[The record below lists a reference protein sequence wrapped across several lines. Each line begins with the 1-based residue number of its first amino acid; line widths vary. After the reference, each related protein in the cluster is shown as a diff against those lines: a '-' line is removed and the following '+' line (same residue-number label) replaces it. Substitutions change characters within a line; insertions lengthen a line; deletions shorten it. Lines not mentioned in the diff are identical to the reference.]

1 MRDKIF
7 ITTSSRAD
15 YSPLKNLITIFEKDK
30 KFNTFLIVMGQH
42 LNKNSGNTINEIIK
56 NHKVKI
62 KKIKNKIKRY
72 RELEISFSISQII
85 KDFSFSGKLCFLK
98 T

>member
-42 LNKNSGNTINEIIK
+42 LNKNSGNTINP
-56 NHKVKI
+56 
-62 KKIKNKIKRY
+62 
-72 RELEISFSISQII
+72 F
-85 KDFSFSGKLCFLK
+85 FKL
-98 T
+98 